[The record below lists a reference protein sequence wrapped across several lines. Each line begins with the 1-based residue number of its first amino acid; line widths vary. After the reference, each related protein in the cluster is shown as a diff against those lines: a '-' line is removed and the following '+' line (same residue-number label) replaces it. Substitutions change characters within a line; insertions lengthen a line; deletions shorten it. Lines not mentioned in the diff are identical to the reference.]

1 MLRKGWKQK
10 RKYGMMQEVEV
21 LKTISELICSH
32 FSEEQFTLS
41 CRKMYYA
48 KYSFCHIMAMKGA

>member
-41 CRKMYYA
+41 SRKKVMETKTEIWYDA
-48 KYSFCHIMAMKGA
+48 ES

>member
-41 CRKMYYA
+41 
-48 KYSFCHIMAMKGA
+48 SDF